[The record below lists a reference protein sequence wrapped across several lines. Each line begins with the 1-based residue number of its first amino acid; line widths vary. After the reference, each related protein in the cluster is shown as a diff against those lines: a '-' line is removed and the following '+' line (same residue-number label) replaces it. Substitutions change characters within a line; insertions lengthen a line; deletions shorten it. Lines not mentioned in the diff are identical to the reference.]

1 MQYCAKFLLNVA
13 EVAKPLGI
21 LSRKD
26 QEFTWEEDQE
36 EAFRELKKLMTSAE
50 TLAYFKND
58 CKTRVV
64 ADCGPTGLGA
74 VLTQLQEGQ

>member
-21 LSRKD
+21 LTRKD

-64 ADCGPTGLGA
+64 ADGGPTGLGA